1 MSEHRRSSSAST
13 GRVWAKFCDDN
24 GLCTDLRDVPC
35 DPVPILL
42 LFAYQ
47 YRTGRISPSVRPVRS
62 RTVEEAVRQVAQA
75 FTRVG
80 ALDPRLNS
88 FGELDFRIQ
97 ALFQAWKRDDT
108 PPMRVKPFPL
118 SVIRQARTISATHP
132 PGSRLV
138 AAGDSCLLI
147 AFYFLL
153 RPGEYSGTPR
163 TQADD
168 LFRLQD
174 VGFLIGNLRISALG
188 CPVNDLLAASFVTLT
203 FTSQKNGVRGETIG
217 HGRSGY
223 PLLCPVHALVR
234 LTLQLRRAGAVATT
248 PINAFRLS
256 PAVPW
261 QYVLP
266 GDITTLMRTAV
277 TLLPDSNLDAQDFS
291 ARSNRAG
298 GAMALLCGGI
308 GADRIRLIGRWRSD
322 KIYRYLHVQAQPIM
336 ASVAATMLLGGN
348 FLLNSP
354 PLPSG
359 APPRGP
365 PFTGPLALLAN
376 EVQPPEPE

>member
-1 MSEHRRSSSAST
+1 M
-13 GRVWAKFCDDN
+13 
-24 GLCTDLRDVPC
+24 
-35 DPVPILL
+35 
-42 LFAYQ
+42 
-47 YRTGRISPSVRPVRS
+47 
-62 RTVEEAVRQVAQA
+62 
-75 FTRVG
+75 G
-80 ALDPRLNS
+80 ALDPRLNT
-88 FGELDFRIQ
+88 FGELDFRLQ

-108 PPMRVKPFPL
+108 PPMRVKPVPL
-118 SVIRQARTISATHP
+118 SVIRQAHTISATHP

-138 AAGDSCLLI
+138 ATGDCLLI

-174 VGFLIGNLRISALG
+174 VGFLIGNRRISPLD
-188 CPVNDLLAASFVTLT
+188 CSIDDLLAASFVTIT

-217 HGRSGY
+217 HGRSGH

-234 LTLQLRRAGAVATT
+234 LVLQLRLAGAVATT
-248 PINAFRLS
+248 PLNAFRTS
-256 PAVPW
+256 PTVPW

-266 GDITTLMRTAV
+266 NDITKLMRTAV
-277 TLLPDSNLDAQDFS
+277 SLLPDSNLDAQDFS
-291 ARSNRAG
+291 ARSTRAG

-322 KIYRYLHVQAQPIM
+322 EIYRYLHVQAQPIM
-336 ASVAATMLLGGN
+336 AGVAATMLLGGD
-348 FLLNSP
+348 FLFHSP
-354 PLPSG
+354 PLPTG
-359 APPRGP
+359 APRGGP
-365 PFTGPLALLAN
+365 PFPAPLALLAN